1 MFWNGSAGNQ
11 TDYHCLV
18 KWKAKHPVDMAAGLD
33 KTTIDKLIADKLL
46 DHTVVDVT
54 ANNDWLINQCCLINI
69 ATLSIIGLLI
79 VCAPIMFA
87 EFKNDNK
94 YSDSPKF
101 GMSFY
106 FVGCI
111 TGCGIC
117 NTSIWSMVILI
128 MVIISRWSP
137 GGRTC
142 AGDYLTDKYGPD
154 LAQFPKQQQDLY
166 EVDEGQIWL
175 LV

>member
-18 KWKAKHPVDMAAGLD
+18 RWKAKQPVDMAAGLD
-33 KTTIDKLIADKLL
+33 KTAIDKLIAEKLL
-46 DHTVVDVT
+46 DHTVVDIT
-54 ANNDWLINQCCLINI
+54 ANNDWLINQFCLINI
-69 ATLSIIGLLI
+69 ATLSFIGLVI
-79 VCAPIMFA
+79 VCTPIIIFP
-87 EFKNDNK
+87 ELKNLRPGEP
-94 YSDSPKF
+94 PKTILCL
-101 GMSFY
+101 
-106 FVGCI
+106 GCI
-111 TGCGIC
+111 AGCGIC
-117 NTSIWSMVILI
+117 NISLWSIVILI

-175 LV
+175 LL